1 MLRLPVTNTASAAVV
16 LSLSADPS
24 SGSDVLF
31 PERRITLNRDQGTL
45 TIGRASKVS
54 TKGFVASVDNAWFD
68 SPVMSRLH
76 ARFYARMDDK
86 VCRHRSPAFFLF
98 C

>member
-1 MLRLPVTNTASAAVV
+1 MLERLVANSALPTVL
-16 LSLSADPS
+16 LSLSADSS

-31 PERRITLNRDQGTL
+31 PERRIALNRDNDTI

-54 TKGFVASVDNAWFD
+54 TKGFVAGIDNAWFD

-76 ARFYARMDDK
+76 ARFCARMDDK
-86 VCRHRSPAFFLF
+86 VCRRRSAASLL
-98 C
+98 

>member
-1 MLRLPVTNTASAAVV
+1 MLECLVTNPTSPAVV
-16 LSLSADPS
+16 LSMSADPS

-31 PERRITLNRDQGTL
+31 PERRITLNGDRNTI

-54 TKGFVASVDNAWFD
+54 TKGFVAGIDNAWFD

-76 ARFYARMDDK
+76 ARFCARMDDK
-86 VCRHRSPAFFLF
+86 VCRRWSPASLLS